1 MPTSSLSARVAE
13 YLDSHTT
20 IGLATEG
27 PSGLWA
33 AAVLYV
39 RQGAHLYFTSV
50 PDTRHALNLAANRRA
65 AGTIHDDCHSWAA
78 MKGIQFEG
86 HVDVVREPGE
96 LLRVVTA
103 YLARFP
109 FAAGMWKG
117 QSDPAVIAR
126 DPGRHG
132 FYQITV
138 TRLHFMDNE
147 HHPEGREELAP
158 TQLA

>member
-1 MPTSSLSARVAE
+1 MPTSSLSARVAAF
-13 YLDSHTT
+13 LDSHTT
-20 IGLATEG
+20 LGLATEG

-39 RQGAHLYFTSV
+39 REGAHLYFTSV

-65 AGTIHDDCHSWAA
+65 AGTIHDDCTSWEA

-86 HVDVVREPGE
+86 HAEAVSEPAE

-109 FAAGMWKG
+109 FAAGLWNG
-117 QSDPAVIAR
+117 ERDPSRIAR
-126 DPGRHG
+126 ETGRHG
-132 FYQITV
+132 FYRITL

-158 TQLA
+158 GQLT